1 MKDSQMRAASL
12 FAELDTLIRA
22 SQFPGALRVATTDDS
37 AVGFAMDAVETD
49 NAYLVKANLPGIAK
63 ENIAIEVD
71 GNKVKITASPTP
83 ETLASEGEKLIRR
96 ERYAGKFERQFTLSA
111 DIDSDAVSAK
121 LEHGV
126 LAVTLPKKVVLAAK
140 RISIQ

>member
-1 MKDSQMRAASL
+1 MRTASI
-12 FAELDTLIRA
+12 FAELDSLFRA

-37 AVGFAMDAVETD
+37 TAVGFAMDAVETD
-49 NAYLVKANLPGIAK
+49 AAYLVKANLPGIAK
-63 ENIAIEVD
+63 ENITIEVD
-71 GNKVKITASPTP
+71 GNAVKITATPTV
-83 ETLASEGEKLIRR
+83 EALASEGEKLIRR

-111 DIDSDAVSAK
+111 DIDADAVNAK

-126 LAVTLPKKVVLAAK
+126 LAVTLPKKAVLAAK